1 MWYFEQM
8 ISLGR
13 WAPRTQDDKPTVT
26 TTSGQKVQIRGVR
39 EINPLYHHLTLSQ
52 LHALYSP
59 DGHLQAVG
67 REPTLQPKETADE

>member
-13 WAPRTQDDKPTVT
+13 WSPRTQ
-26 TTSGQKVQIRGVR
+26 SGQPTEITPSGKVKIRAAR
-39 EINPLYHHLTLSQ
+39 EINPLYHRLTLGQ
-52 LHALYSP
+52 LHAIYSP

-67 REPTLQPKETADE
+67 REPISQPKEPADE